1 MTRWN
6 DARRR
11 NRLGCQSHS
20 EKTLCMTGFPP
31 LKRHTQR
38 LFGMAL
44 ATQSITASRVIPSG
58 HY

>member
-20 EKTLCMTGFPP
+20 EKTLCMTGSPP
-31 LKRHTQR
+31 LKRQLTELCLIQPQAFR
-38 LFGMAL
+38 F
-44 ATQSITASRVIPSG
+44 AT
-58 HY
+58 